1 MADDATLARPYASAT
16 FNYAKE
22 TGQLDQWSQMLG
34 FLAQVMDDANMKALI
49 ASPRVTS
56 ETLERLVMDVAA
68 DRLSPQGQNFAR
80 LLVRN
85 GRAAL
90 AGEIARTFEQLRAQ
104 EEERIEVH
112 VTSAYLLI
120 ARFRDEIEQAMR
132 RRLGREVTITT
143 EIDRNLIAGVVIRAG
158 DLVIDAS
165 ARGRLN
171 KLAQTMLA

>member
-1 MADDATLARPYASAT
+1 MADDATLARPYATAAFSH
-16 FNYAKE
+16 AKE
-22 TGQLDQWSQMLG
+22 AGQLDQWSQMLG
-34 FLAQVMDDANMKALI
+34 FLAQVMDDPHMKALA
-49 ASPRVTS
+49 ASPRVAA
-56 ETLERLVMDVAA
+56 ETLEQLVMEITA

-85 GRAAL
+85 GRASL
-90 AGEIARTFEQLRAQ
+90 AGEIARTFEQLRAK

-112 VTSAYLLI
+112 VTSAYLLV

-132 RRLGREVTITT
+132 RRLGREVTITS